1 MAVRGRAV
9 HRNHN
14 PTLFIYSVI
23 SLNHFFIMVACP
35 GHISESTKEIEIKLA
50 PYIDVKERKYRR
62 QEL

>member
-14 PTLFIYSVI
+14 PTLFIYSV
-23 SLNHFFIMVACP
+23 NHFFIMVACP